1 MINIKEVM
9 IVTEGI
15 SDKQFLE
22 ALTKYLELYNIGVE
36 NAEGKSNIKIVI
48 DNILTES
55 FDIEVK
61 RIVIICDADNDLEL
75 EIEYIKELFKDLGL
89 NIPTQPKQITKP
101 KSITI
106 EQKSFNVSSAF
117 YLLPDNINKGELED
131 LLFQSL
137 RTEVKECIEN
147 YIECIKEKAKFQIKG
162 KVSKAKLSFY
172 LATTSEKHYK
182 KLNKSIKFKD
192 IFDFENKF
200 DDLKSFLI
208 NISNLKS

>member
-89 NIPTQPKQITKP
+89 KT
-101 KSITI
+101 
-106 EQKSFNVSSAF
+106 
-117 YLLPDNINKGELED
+117 
-131 LLFQSL
+131 
-137 RTEVKECIEN
+137 
-147 YIECIKEKAKFQIKG
+147 
-162 KVSKAKLSFY
+162 
-172 LATTSEKHYK
+172 
-182 KLNKSIKFKD
+182 
-192 IFDFENKF
+192 
-200 DDLKSFLI
+200 
-208 NISNLKS
+208 